1 MKIYKARRFLYRAAS
16 VLGDAEAVQKSV
28 KTRSPKPVVKRV
40 VRKTVYRTE
49 GKATRRVL
57 KGLGL

>member
-1 MKIYKARRFLYRAAS
+1 MNIFKLRRIAYRSAS

-28 KTRSPKPVVKRV
+28 QTRSAKPVVKRV
-40 VRKTVYRTE
+40 VRKSVYRAE
-49 GKATRRVL
+49 GKATRKVL